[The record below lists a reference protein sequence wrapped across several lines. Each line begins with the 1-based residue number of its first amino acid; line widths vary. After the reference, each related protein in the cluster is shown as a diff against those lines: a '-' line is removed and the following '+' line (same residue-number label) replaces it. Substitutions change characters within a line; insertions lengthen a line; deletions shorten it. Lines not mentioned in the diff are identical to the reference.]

1 MNKQIF
7 QGASFALTLAALFLV
22 LHFGLIPGFLTGL
35 GAYALTRTLA
45 GTKLMKKAGGKAL
58 TLSAALVVVVPLL
71 GLVLAGFEITQVV
84 TSAVKD
90 VPGLTDH
97 LVNVALDWRA
107 RLPGVLSEHIPQ
119 EREALQ
125 AWLGHVMQEQA
136 PMLAGVGKTWAHG
149 LLIAFLGLIIGALAA
164 AGANVPSD
172 KPLAMAIR
180 ERAATMYSAFVQIVV
195 AQFWIASINAGLT
208 ALFLFVVLPL
218 FGSYIPY
225 SAGLVLLTFTA
236 GLLPIV
242 GNLLCNGVL
251 TLAGLGVGPHV
262 ALACLVFLI
271 AIHKLEYVISAKV
284 VGARISTS
292 VWEVVTVIVVFEIV
306 FGMAGLVAAPLYY
319 AYLKMD
325 MKRFGWV

>member
-1 MNKQIF
+1 MHKQIF
-7 QGASFALTLAALFLV
+7 QGASFVLTLVALFLV
-22 LHFGLIPGFLTGL
+22 LHFGLIPGFIAGMV
-35 GAYALTRTLA
+35 AFALTRTL
-45 GTKLMKKAGGKAL
+45 GNTKLFKKAGGKAL
-58 TLSAALVVVVPLL
+58 SLAAAVVVLVPLL

-107 RLPGVLSEHIPQ
+107 RLPGALSEHIPQ
-119 EREALQ
+119 ERAALQ
-125 AWLGHVMQEQA
+125 TWLGHVMQEQA

-149 LLIAFLGLIIGALAA
+149 LLIAFLGLIVGALAA
-164 AGANVPSD
+164 AGTNVPSD
-172 KPLAMAIR
+172 KPLAVAIR

-195 AQFWIASINAGLT
+195 AQFWVAAINAGLT
-208 ALFLFVVLPL
+208 AVFLFVVLPL
-218 FGSYIPY
+218 CGSYIPY

-271 AIHKLEYVISAKV
+271 AIHKLEYIISAKV
-284 VGARISTS
+284 VGSRIATS
-292 VWEVVTVIVVFEIV
+292 VWEVITVIVAFEIM

-319 AYLKMD
+319 AYLKLD
-325 MKRFGWV
+325 MKNFGWV